1 MGDPLVSEPDNVMYD
16 AITRPTRG
24 FDTPSAVLRFLPSG
38 RVPEDPTELIT
49 SAIVGR
55 SSVLW
60 GRSRTSC

>member
-1 MGDPLVSEPDNVMYD
+1 MYD
-16 AITRPTRG
+16 AITWPTRG

-55 SSVLW
+55 VISSLGQEPDVVLIDLPP
-60 GRSRTSC
+60 GAPGD